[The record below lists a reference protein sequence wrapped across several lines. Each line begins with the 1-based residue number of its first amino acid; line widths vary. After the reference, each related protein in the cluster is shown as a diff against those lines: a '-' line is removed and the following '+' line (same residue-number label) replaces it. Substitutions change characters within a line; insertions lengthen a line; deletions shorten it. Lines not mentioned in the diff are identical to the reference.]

1 MINFSCFAAGYTAL
15 IRPYWNIY
23 KHQNLHKMKNLELS
37 ERKNTTENAKK
48 AVIDLMKS
56 FDFSKYTDISYV
68 ESKHFALLF
77 KPTPAEYKHNSAYFV
92 ISEGEF
98 KIHTYDSEIG
108 DNWESIKV
116 FGDVSDIFDYT
127 CIFICFPAFILA
139 IEDFITKINAA
150 VSVKETQ
157 IADFLEYV
165 EGWKSYQETI
175 RVAKEVEGKEEII

>member
-1 MINFSCFAAGYTAL
+1 
-15 IRPYWNIY
+15 
-23 KHQNLHKMKNLELS
+23 MKNLELS

-48 AVIDLMKS
+48 AVIDLMES
-56 FDFSKYTDISYV
+56 FDFSEYKDISDV
-68 ESKHFALLF
+68 ESKPFALLF
-77 KPTPAEYKHNSAYFV
+77 KPTPKYKHNSAYFL
-92 ISEGEF
+92 ISKGEF

-108 DNWESIKV
+108 DNWKSIKV
-116 FGDVSDIFDYT
+116 FRDVSDIFDYT